1 MLQFQPSE
9 KEHNGLPVA
18 SDWIRDLESDNSR
31 LHKERVIE
39 KALVA
44 ARLGSGSAEAFLYNC
59 YLAYNP
65 YFVYGIK
72 QVPETVD
79 LTGKENPW
87 VEFWALCEKLRF
99 RQITGDAAR
108 NAVQRMSEKF
118 DSEQWNGLCRRVLI
132 KDLRCGI
139 SVKTLNK
146 VLGNSE
152 WKIPVFEVQLAKD
165 SKGHPNKLRGKVRVE
180 PKLDGVRVI
189 AICMRDGPVV
199 MYSRNGKEF
208 SNFPHIAEQLRWMAN
223 NAQYDIVFDG
233 EVVGD
238 SFQQLMRQANRKH
251 DADASDTHYY
261 IFDCMPLREFQEG
274 HCNMQAYK
282 RLNLLQSLYDYM
294 DPLEYVHLV
303 DQAMEYD
310 LDKPEE
316 HERMQQYAEY
326 CVNIGFEG
334 IMIKNMDAPYECKRN
349 DHWLKWKPV
358 ITVDLEV
365 TAVEAGTG
373 RNEGRLGAL
382 VCEGIDQDREIKVNV
397 GSGLSDS
404 DRDSFWDSRAQVIG
418 QVVEVQADAVTQ
430 NQDGTYSLRFPRFVR
445 FRGFEPGEKI

>member
-1 MLQFQPSE
+1 
-9 KEHNGLPVA
+9 
-18 SDWIRDLESDNSR
+18 
-31 LHKERVIE
+31 
-39 KALVA
+39 
-44 ARLGSGSAEAFLYNC
+44 
-59 YLAYNP
+59 
-65 YFVYGIK
+65 
-72 QVPETVD
+72 
-79 LTGKENPW
+79 
-87 VEFWALCEKLRF
+87 
-99 RQITGDAAR
+99 
-108 NAVQRMSEKF
+108 
-118 DSEQWNGLCRRVLI
+118 
-132 KDLRCGI
+132 
-139 SVKTLNK
+139 
-146 VLGNSE
+146 
-152 WKIPVFEVQLAKD
+152 
-165 SKGHPNKLRGKVRVE
+165 
-180 PKLDGVRVI
+180 
-189 AICMRDGPVV
+189 

-208 SNFPHIAEQLRWMAN
+208 SNFPHIASELRLMAN
-223 NAQYDIVFDG
+223 NASYDIVFDG

-251 DADASDTHYY
+251 DADASDTHFYV
-261 IFDCMPLREFQEG
+261 FDVMPLREFQEG
-274 HCNMQAYK
+274 HCNMQLYK
-282 RLNLLQSLYDYM
+282 RINLLQSLYDYM
-294 DPLEYVHLV
+294 DPLQYVHLV

-430 NQDGTYSLRFPRFVR
+430 NKDGTYSLRFPRFVR